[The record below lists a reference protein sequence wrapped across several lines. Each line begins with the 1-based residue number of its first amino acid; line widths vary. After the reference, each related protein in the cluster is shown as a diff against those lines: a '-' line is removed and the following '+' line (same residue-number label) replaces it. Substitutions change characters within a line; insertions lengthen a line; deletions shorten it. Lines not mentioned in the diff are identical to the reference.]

1 MRLLPNVIKAS
12 ECVTVKNGSVFPAN
26 NVSVQNVPNA
36 TPENIHDQ
44 QRQIV
49 SEAFQKAQQIMEA
62 AQNYSMN
69 RVKESTEQMNLEAAQ
84 LLVQSREEGYGRG
97 FMEGK
102 REGSELG
109 YREGYEAG
117 CQSGLK
123 KAEEENQAAASELS
137 QMMETVETMKS
148 EILQK
153 FEADIQKLAV
163 AIAEKV
169 IKRELSMNEKAMQ
182 SIITNAVDSYR
193 NQEWVR
199 IQVSKNTKTLLQ
211 GVDKSIVQALCD
223 VSDNIKIEVSSNLND
238 GDCIIEMPD
247 QMIDAGMN
255 TQMDTI
261 KHALQI

>member
-1 MRLLPNVIKAS
+1 MRSLPNVIKAS
-12 ECVTVKNGSVFPAN
+12 ECVTVKNGSAFPAN
-26 NVSVQNVPNA
+26 NGS
-36 TPENIHDQ
+36 TEDLHDQ
-44 QRQIV
+44 QRKIV

-123 KAEEENQAAASELS
+123 KTEEENQAAAAELS
-137 QMMETVETMKS
+137 QMLETVETMKS

-153 FEADIQKLAV
+153 YEADIKKLAV

-169 IKRELSMNEKAMQ
+169 IKRELSINEKAMQ

-199 IQVSKNTKTLLQ
+199 ILVSKNTKALLQ
-211 GVDKSIVQALCD
+211 SVDKSIVQALAD
-223 VSDNIKIEVSSNLND
+223 VSDNIKIEVSSNMND